1 MKSSLIKRILAPI
14 PLLIML
20 CVIFLF
26 SSQDGTSSGGLSS
39 GLGRAICEIFF
50 VVFKKGA
57 TADEIT
63 AAAEAFEPFLRK
75 GAHVTEYF
83 ILNFTVFLPVTVY
96 CTTER
101 HILATESSAYALAKL
116 KKGTYHS
123 TSDSIL
129 SFPLRLIVT
138 CLLSVALA
146 AFDELH
152 QYFVPGRD
160 GRVLDVAIDSIGIA
174 LSAALI
180 IIVYLLIS
188 RNRRKRI

>member
-20 CVIFLF
+20 CVILRF
-26 SSQDGTSSGGLSS
+26 SSQNGTSSGGLSQRIS
-39 GLGRAICEIFF
+39 LAVCEIFYAF
-50 VVFKKGA
+50 FKKG
-57 TADEIT
+57 TAPEAIAE
-63 AAAEAFEPFLRK
+63 AAATFEPFLRK

-83 ILNFTVFLPVTVY
+83 ILNFTVFLPVMVY

-174 LSAALI
+174 FSAALI